1 MRLWSICLEWL
12 DPIGLVA
19 LWRESLL
26 AKAVLNGFTKGYKNH
41 PQLFRFKSYS
51 KPLQA
56 INTYLFYIKQEA
68 DNRGYSFSNSKLDN
82 TLVDKSLRLKVS
94 QAQLD
99 YELLLLKSKLRTRS
113 LTIYEKLRG
122 IDRGKPNELFIAF
135 EGIIE
140 PWERRKNIQHN

>member
-56 INTYLFYIKQEA
+56 INIYLFYIKQEA
-68 DNRGYSFSNSKLDN
+68 DNRGYSFSNSKIDN

-94 QAQLD
+94 QGQLD

-113 LTIYEKLRG
+113 LTIYEKLSS
-122 IDRGKPNELFIAF
+122 IDRGKPNELFIAY

-140 PWERRKNIQHN
+140 PWERRKNIQHK